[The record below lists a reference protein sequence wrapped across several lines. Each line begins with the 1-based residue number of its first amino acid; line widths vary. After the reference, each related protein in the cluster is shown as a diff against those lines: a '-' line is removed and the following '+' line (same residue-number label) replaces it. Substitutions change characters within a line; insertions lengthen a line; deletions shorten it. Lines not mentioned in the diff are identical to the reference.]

1 MAFFKSL
8 VCLAVLGVAAAG
20 VVPLATE
27 YQGDYYLI
35 IPIDSLRY
43 HAAPAVYASHAAPA
57 VYASHASPAV
67 YAAPAVVSKTVV
79 SHAAPAVYASHA
91 APAVYAS
98 HAYAPA
104 HGTVEYHGKAAAPL
118 AYYH

>member
-20 VVPLATE
+20 VVPLHTE
-27 YQGDYYLI
+27 YEGDYY
-35 IPIDSLRY
+35 
-43 HAAPAVYASHAAPA
+43 
-57 VYASHASPAV
+57 
-67 YAAPAVVSKTVV
+67 TVV
-79 SHAAPAVYASHA
+79 SHAAPAVYATHHA

-118 AYYH
+118 AYYHH

>member
-1 MAFFKSL
+1 MAFIKCEREFVLIASRSSGFFLLQSL
-8 VCLAVLGVAAAG
+8 VCLAVIGVAAAG

-27 YQGDYYLI
+27 YQGDYY
-35 IPIDSLRY
+35 
-43 HAAPAVYASHAAPA
+43 V
-57 VYASHASPAV
+57 
-67 YAAPAVVSKTVV
+67 T
-79 SHAAPAVYASHA
+79 
-91 APAVYAS
+91 VYAS